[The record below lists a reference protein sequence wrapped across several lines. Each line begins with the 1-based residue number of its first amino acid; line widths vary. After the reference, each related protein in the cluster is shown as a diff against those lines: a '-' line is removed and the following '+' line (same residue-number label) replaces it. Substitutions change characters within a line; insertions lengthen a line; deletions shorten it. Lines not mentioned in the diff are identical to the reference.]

1 MSKLV
6 AVQAGGYLVLLA
18 LIYEWFGIADRNAWQ
33 LVLSLMLGIA
43 IVFGAAWLI
52 ASALTAELV
61 SVRRLRAPL
70 IWVVAAAAVVAV
82 CVWLAGYRSN
92 VGLSVASHLTL
103 WFRKPVKPDTM
114 GAIYAWLIRIV
125 ATVGVLAIVPP
136 AVKAR
141 PSRRYWIAAILL
153 ALGGWLLP
161 ALLVNWVPKFESFGA
176 QTASMIVRF
185 ALAYAIALGAWLAIG
200 TAARRSAAT
209 P

>member
-1 MSKLV
+1 MSKIV

-33 LVLSLMLGIA
+33 LVLSLLLGLV
-43 IVFGAAWLI
+43 IVCGAVWLV
-52 ASALTAELV
+52 ASALAAEFVPL
-61 SVRRLRAPL
+61 RRLAGSL
-70 IWVVAAAAVVAV
+70 IWIVAAAAVVAV
-82 CVWLAGYRSN
+82 CVWLAAYRSG

-103 WFRKPVKPDTM
+103 WFRKPVKPETM
-114 GAIYAWLIRIV
+114 GSIYAWLLRIV
-125 ATVGVLAIVPP
+125 ATVGVLAILPL

-141 PSRRYWIAAILL
+141 PSRRYWIAAALL

-161 ALLVNWVPKFESFGA
+161 ALLIGWVPKFESFGA
-176 QTASMIVRF
+176 QTASLIVRF
-185 ALAYAIALGAWLAIG
+185 LLAYAIALAAWLAIG

>member
-33 LVLSLMLGIA
+33 LVLSLMLGIV

-136 AVKAR
+136 AVKAG
-141 PSRRYWIAAILL
+141 PSRRYWITAVLL

-185 ALAYAIALGAWLAIG
+185 ALAYAIALAAWLAIG